1 MSVAF
6 RIALYSNIPVENG
19 EALHILRYEDGQ
31 EYKPHHDFFHDSV
44 NVADGG
50 QRCATMLMYLT

>member
-1 MSVAF
+1 M
-6 RIALYSNIPVENG
+6 YSNIPVENG